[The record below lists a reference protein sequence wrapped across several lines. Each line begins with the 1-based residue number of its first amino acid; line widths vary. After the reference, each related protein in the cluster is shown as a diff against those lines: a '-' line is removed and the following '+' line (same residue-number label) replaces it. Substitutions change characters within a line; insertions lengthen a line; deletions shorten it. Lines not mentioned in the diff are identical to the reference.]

1 MHEVD
6 LHLHTTHSDGTL
18 TPTELVDLC
27 ARNGLKVI
35 AVSDHDSTEGV
46 AEAQVAAIKHGIEVI
61 PAIELSVDVPD
72 NEIHMLGYFIDVQ
85 DAGFQDLLKEFR
97 AGRED
102 RGRHMVE
109 RLRLLGM
116 EIDWEEV
123 ERIAD
128 GGAVGRPHIAQA
140 MIERGYVSGWQEAF
154 DRYIGRTGPAYVERV
169 RLEPREAVRA
179 LLDNGALPAMAHPLY
194 YEREDTQKL
203 RNVVSELKDAGMVG
217 LEVHYG
223 EFSESE
229 IDMLANIA
237 AEFDLVPC
245 GGSDYHA
252 SGKPGEIIPG
262 EAGPPMSTVEALR
275 AKKNRNP
282 LSHDGRG
289 QGEGLFLYTMNFRD
303 RTL

>member
-1 MHEVD
+1 MFADNPKDSEVHEVD

-18 TPTELVDLC
+18 NPTELVDLC

-35 AVSDHDSTEGV
+35 AISDHDSTEGV
-46 AEAQVAAIKHGIEVI
+46 EEAQAAAIKHGIEVI
-61 PAIELSVDVPD
+61 PAIELSTDVPD
-72 NEIHMLGYFIDVQ
+72 NEIHMLGYFVDME
-85 DAGFQDLLKEFR
+85 DTGFQDLLREFR

-102 RGRHMVE
+102 RGRRMVE
-109 RLRLLGM
+109 RLAGLGM
-116 EIDWEEV
+116 DITWEEV

-128 GGAVGRPHIAQA
+128 GAAVGRPHIAHA
-140 MIERGYVSGWQEAF
+140 LIKHGYVSEWQEAF
-154 DRYIGRTGPAYVERV
+154 DKYLGRTGPAYVERT
-169 RLEPREAVRA
+169 RLEPEEAVGV
-179 LLDNGALPAMAHPLY
+179 LLDNGALPVMAHPLY
-194 YEREDTQKL
+194 YEREDTRKL
-203 RNVVSELKDAGMVG
+203 RNIVSDLKDAGMVG

-237 AEFDLVPC
+237 AELDLIPC

-275 AKKNRNP
+275 AKKGVARV
-282 LSHDGRG
+282 S
-289 QGEGLFLYTMNFRD
+289 
-303 RTL
+303 

>member
-18 TPTELVDLC
+18 SPTELVDLC
-27 ARNGLKVI
+27 AQKGLKVI
-35 AVSDHDSTEGV
+35 AISDHDSTEGV
-46 AEAQVAAIKHGIEVI
+46 AEARSAATKHGIEII
-61 PAIELSVDVPD
+61 PAIELSTDVPD
-72 NEIHMLGYFIDVQ
+72 NEIHMLGYFVDIEDT
-85 DAGFQDLLKEFR
+85 GFQDLLREFR

-102 RGRHMVE
+102 RGRQMVE
-109 RLRLLGM
+109 RLRQLGM
-116 EIDWEEV
+116 EITWEEV
-123 ERIAD
+123 ELIAD
-128 GGAVGRPHIAQA
+128 GAAVGRPHIAQA
-140 MIERGYVSGWQEAF
+140 MIDRGYVSEWQEAF
-154 DRYIGRTGPAYVERV
+154 ERYIGRTGPAYVERT
-169 RLEPREAVRA
+169 RLEPEEAVQV
-179 LLDNGALPAMAHPLY
+179 LLKNGALPVMAHPLY

-203 RNVVSELKDAGMVG
+203 RRVVASLKEAGMIG

-237 AEFDLVPC
+237 AELDLVPC

-275 AKKNRNP
+275 EKK
-282 LSHDGRG
+282 
-289 QGEGLFLYTMNFRD
+289 GLARVS
-303 RTL
+303 

>member
-18 TPTELVDLC
+18 SPTELVDLC
-27 ARNGLKVI
+27 AQNGLKVI
-35 AVSDHDSTEGV
+35 AISDHDSTEGV
-46 AEAQVAAIKHGIEVI
+46 AEAQVAAIKHGIEII
-61 PAIELSVDVPD
+61 PAIELSTDVPD
-72 NEIHMLGYFIDVQ
+72 NEIHMLGYFIDMD
-85 DAGFQDLLKEFR
+85 DADFQDLLREFR

-102 RGRHMVE
+102 RGRKMVE
-109 RLRLLGM
+109 RLVDLGLD
-116 EIDWEEV
+116 ITWEEV
-123 ERIAD
+123 EHIAD

-140 MIERGYVSGWQEAF
+140 MIERGYVSVWQEAF
-154 DRYIGRTGPAYVERV
+154 DKYIGRTGPAYVERT
-169 RLEPREAVRA
+169 RLEPEDAVRV
-179 LLDNGALPAMAHPLY
+179 LLDNGALPVMAHPLY

-203 RNVVSELKDAGMVG
+203 RNLVASLKEAGMIG

-237 AEFDLVPC
+237 SELDLVPC

-275 AKKNRNP
+275 EKKGMVKA
-282 LSHDGRG
+282 L
-289 QGEGLFLYTMNFRD
+289 
-303 RTL
+303 

>member
-1 MHEVD
+1 MKSDNRKDPEVHEVD

-18 TPTELVDLC
+18 SPTELVDLC

-35 AVSDHDSTEGV
+35 AISDHDSTEGV
-46 AEAQVAAIKHGIEVI
+46 AEAQAAAVRHGIEVI
-61 PAIELSVDVPD
+61 PAIELSTDVPD
-72 NEIHMLGYFIDVQ
+72 NEIHMLGYFIDMENT
-85 DAGFQDLLKEFR
+85 GFQDLLREFR

-102 RGRHMVE
+102 RGRKMVE
-109 RLRLLGM
+109 RLVGLGLD
-116 EIDWEEV
+116 ITWEEV

-128 GGAVGRPHIAQA
+128 GAAVGRPHIAQA
-140 MIERGYVSGWQEAF
+140 MIERGYVSEWQEAF
-154 DRYIGRTGPAYVERV
+154 DKYIGRTGPAYVERT
-169 RLEPREAVRA
+169 RLEPEEAIRV
-179 LLDNGALPAMAHPLY
+179 LLDNGALPVMAHPLY

-203 RNVVSELKDAGMVG
+203 RNVVASLKEAGMIG

-237 AEFDLVPC
+237 AELDLIPC

-262 EAGPPMSTVEALR
+262 EAGPPMSTVESLR
-275 AKKNRNP
+275 AKNGVSRV
-282 LSHDGRG
+282 S
-289 QGEGLFLYTMNFRD
+289 
-303 RTL
+303 

>member
-27 ARNGLKVI
+27 ARNGLRVI
-35 AVSDHDSTEGV
+35 AISDHDSTEGV
-46 AEAQVAAIKHGIEVI
+46 AEAQDAAIKHGIEVI
-61 PAIELSVDVPD
+61 PAIELSTDVPG
-72 NEIHMLGYFIDVQ
+72 NEIHMLGYFIDMD
-85 DAGFQDLLKEFR
+85 DAGFQHLLREFR

-102 RGRHMVE
+102 RGRKMVE
-109 RLRLLGM
+109 RLADIGM
-116 EIDWEEV
+116 DITWDDV

-128 GGAVGRPHIAQA
+128 GAAVGRPHIAQA
-140 MIERGYVSGWQEAF
+140 LIERGYVSQWQEAF
-154 DRYIGRTGPAYVERV
+154 DKYIGRTGPAYVERT
-169 RLEPREAVRA
+169 RLEPEEAIQA
-179 LLDNGALPAMAHPLY
+179 LLDNGALPVMAHPLY
-194 YEREDTQKL
+194 YEREDTRKL
-203 RNVVSELKDAGMVG
+203 RNLVASLKEAGMVG

-237 AEFDLVPC
+237 AELDLIAC

-262 EAGPPMSTVEALR
+262 EAGPPMSTVESLR
-275 AKKNRNP
+275 AKKGMATV
-282 LSHDGRG
+282 S
-289 QGEGLFLYTMNFRD
+289 
-303 RTL
+303 